1 MNELD
6 LIRNHFLGFHND
18 FFDSF
23 RRVSTYP
30 PYNIKEKDDKGVIEF
45 AVAGFAEKDLKV
57 EVKENT
63 LSISGCKE
71 KELQEDLMHKG
82 ISDRSFVKRFQLHK
96 QIVVDNAEL
105 KDGLLKVSY
114 HREIPEAERPKQ
126 IKIKST

>member
-6 LIRNHFLGFHND
+6 ILRNHFLGFQND
-18 FFDSF
+18 FFDNF

-30 PYNIKEKDDKGVIEF
+30 PYNIKEKDDKEVIEF

>member
-6 LIRNHFLGFHND
+6 ILRNHFLGFHND

-63 LSISGCKE
+63 LSIYGCKE

-82 ISDRSFVKRFQLHK
+82 ISDRSFTKRFQLHK
-96 QIVVDNAEL
+96 QIIVNNAEL

-114 HREIPEAERPKQ
+114 HREIPEAEKPKT
-126 IKIKST
+126 IKIKSN

>member
-6 LIRNHFLGFHND
+6 ILRNHFLGFQND
-18 FFDSF
+18 FFDNF

-114 HREIPEAERPKQ
+114 HREIPEAERPKK

>member
-1 MNELD
+1 MNELE
-6 LIRNHFLGFHND
+6 LIRNHFLGFRND
-18 FFDSF
+18 FFDNI

-63 LSISGCKE
+63 LSIYGCKE

-82 ISDRSFVKRFQLHK
+82 ISDRSFTKRFQLHK
-96 QIVVDNAEL
+96 QIVIDNAEL
-105 KDGLLKVSY
+105 KDGLLKISY
-114 HREIPEAERPKQ
+114 HRDIPEAEKPKQ
-126 IKIKST
+126 IKIKSI

>member
-6 LIRNHFLGFHND
+6 IIRNHFLGFHND
-18 FFDSF
+18 FFDNF

-30 PYNIKEKDDKGVIEF
+30 PYNIKEKDDQGVIEF

-63 LSISGCKE
+63 LSVSGCKE

-82 ISDRSFVKRFQLHK
+82 ISDRSFIKRFQLHK
-96 QIVVDNAEL
+96 QIVINNAEL

-114 HREIPEAERPKQ
+114 HREIPEAEKPKQ
-126 IKIKST
+126 IKIKSN

>member
-1 MNELD
+1 MNELE

-63 LSISGCKE
+63 LSIYGCKE

-82 ISDRSFVKRFQLHK
+82 ISDRSFTKRFQLHK
-96 QIVVDNAEL
+96 QIVIDNAEL
-105 KDGLLKVSY
+105 KDGLLKISY
-114 HREIPEAERPKQ
+114 HRDIPEAEKPKQ

>member
-6 LIRNHFLGFHND
+6 ILRNHFLGFQND
-18 FFDSF
+18 FFDNF

-30 PYNIKEKDDKGVIEF
+30 PYNIKEKNDKGVIEF

-82 ISDRSFVKRFQLHK
+82 ISDRSFIKRFQLHK

-114 HREIPEAERPKQ
+114 HREIPEAEKPKQ
-126 IKIKST
+126 IKIKSN

>member
-6 LIRNHFLGFHND
+6 ILRNHFLGFQND
-18 FFDSF
+18 FFDNF

-30 PYNIKEKDDKGVIEF
+30 PYNIKEKNDKGVIEF

-63 LSISGCKE
+63 LSVSGCKE

-82 ISDRSFVKRFQLHK
+82 ISDRSFIKRFQLHK
-96 QIVVDNAEL
+96 QIVINNAEL

-114 HREIPEAERPKQ
+114 HREIPEADKPKQ
-126 IKIKST
+126 IKIKSN

>member
-6 LIRNHFLGFHND
+6 ILRNHFLGFQND
-18 FFDSF
+18 FFDNF

-82 ISDRSFVKRFQLHK
+82 ISDRSFTKRFQLHK
-96 QIVVDNAEL
+96 HIIVDNAEL

>member
-6 LIRNHFLGFHND
+6 ILRNHFLGFQND
-18 FFDSF
+18 FFDNF

-30 PYNIKEKDDKGVIEF
+30 PYNIKEKNDKGVIEF

-63 LSISGCKE
+63 LSIYGCKE

-82 ISDRSFVKRFQLHK
+82 ISDRSFTKRFQLHK
-96 QIVVDNAEL
+96 QIVINNAEL

-114 HREIPEAERPKQ
+114 HREIPEAEKPKQ
-126 IKIKST
+126 IKIKSN

>member
-6 LIRNHFLGFHND
+6 ILRNHFLGFQND
-18 FFDSF
+18 FFDNF

-30 PYNIKEKDDKGVIEF
+30 PYNIKEKNDKGVIEF

-63 LSISGCKE
+63 LSVSGCKE

-82 ISDRSFVKRFQLHK
+82 ISDRSFIKRFQLHK
-96 QIVVDNAEL
+96 QIVINNAEL

-114 HREIPEAERPKQ
+114 HREIPEAEKPKQ
-126 IKIKST
+126 IKIKSN

>member
-6 LIRNHFLGFHND
+6 ILRNHFLGFQND
-18 FFDSF
+18 FFDNF

-63 LSISGCKE
+63 LSIYGCKE

-82 ISDRSFVKRFQLHK
+82 ISDRSFTKRFQLHK
-96 QIVVDNAEL
+96 HIIVDNAEL

-114 HREIPEAERPKQ
+114 HRDIPEAEKPKQ
-126 IKIKST
+126 IKIKSN

>member
-63 LSISGCKE
+63 LSIYGCKE

-82 ISDRSFVKRFQLHK
+82 ISDRSFTKRFQLHK
-96 QIVVDNAEL
+96 QIVIDNAEL
-105 KDGLLKVSY
+105 KDGLLKISY
-114 HREIPEAERPKQ
+114 HRDIPEAEKPKQ